1 MGRARVRGWE
11 TGGLMDRFSLIVV
24 SDETSPVRRFEIRK
38 TSVRRGLW
46 AVGVATLLGV
56 VGAADYARVRIEN
69 RELDGLRQET
79 AARRAQVADFQSKLE
94 GVDQKLSQLQEF
106 ERKIRIIANLPGS
119 AASGGADVTA
129 APAGDADATPEGE
142 GGPED
147 PFPVDMGSFPSQR
160 RVPAPPQEGD
170 LGKQVSLLRDAAETL
185 GVVAEGQTASL
196 ADLVKAL
203 EGKHEHLASSP
214 SIWPAR
220 GWLTSRYGYRV
231 SPFTGK
237 PQFHAGLDIAGARG
251 TEVIA
256 PARGRVVFVG
266 KRGPLGNSVVIDH
279 GHGIRTQYGHNDDL
293 RVQLGQ
299 RVERGDV
306 IALLGSTGRSTGPHL
321 HYVVEV
327 NGKTK
332 DPLDYIFD

>member
-1 MGRARVRGWE
+1 
-11 TGGLMDRFSLIVV
+11 MDRFSLIVV

-38 TSVRRGLW
+38 TSVRRALW
-46 AVGVATLLGV
+46 AAGVATFLGV
-56 VGAADYARVRIEN
+56 VCAVDYVRVRIEN
-69 RELDGLRQET
+69 LELDGLREET
-79 AARRAQVADFQSKLE
+79 AARRAQVAEFQTKLE

-129 APAGDADATPEGE
+129 TPAGDGPGADAVLDGE
-142 GGPED
+142 GGPDD
-147 PFPVDMGSFPSQR
+147 PFPVDMGSFQSQR
-160 RVPAPPQEGD
+160 RVPAPPQEPD
-170 LGKQVSLLRDAAETL
+170 LGKHVSLLRSAAETL

-196 ADLVKAL
+196 EDLVKAL

-266 KRGPLGNSVVIDH
+266 KRGPLGNSIVIDH
-279 GHGIRTQYGHNDDL
+279 GQGVRTQYGHNDDL
-293 RVQLGQ
+293 RVKLGQ

-306 IALLGSTGRSTGPHL
+306 IATLGSTGRSTGPHL

-327 NGKTK
+327 LGKTK

>member
-1 MGRARVRGWE
+1 MGA
-11 TGGLMDRFSLIVV
+11 LMDRFSLIVV

-38 TSVRRGLW
+38 SSVRKALW
-46 AVGVATLLGV
+46 SAGVAALVGLGV
-56 VGAADYARVRIEN
+56 AIDYVRVRIDN
-69 RELDGLRQET
+69 LELDALREET
-79 AARRAQVADFQSKLE
+79 AARRTQVAEFQQKLE
-94 GVDQKLSQLQEF
+94 GVDRKLTQLQEF

-119 AASGGADVTA
+119 AASGGAEVTA
-129 APAGDADATPEGE
+129 VDSEAAEITEQPAGE

-147 PFPVDMGSFPSQR
+147 PFPLDLGGAPSQE
-160 RVPAPPQEGD
+160 RVPRAPVDADVGQR
-170 LGKQVSLLRDAAETL
+170 VSLLREAALTL
-185 GVVAEGQTASL
+185 GVVAEGQSASL
-196 ADLVKAL
+196 ADLVRAL
-203 EGKHEHLASSP
+203 EGKHAFLASSP

-237 PQFHAGLDIAGARG
+237 PQFHAGLDIAGALG
-251 TEVIA
+251 TDVLA

-266 KRGPLGNSVVIDH
+266 KRGPMGNSIVIDH
-279 GHGIRTQYGHNDDL
+279 GYGVRTQYGHTKENL
-293 RVQLGQ
+293 VRLGQ
-299 RVERGDV
+299 TVERGEV
-306 IALLGSTGRSTGPHL
+306 IATLGNTGRSTGPHL

>member
-1 MGRARVRGWE
+1 MGA
-11 TGGLMDRFSLIVV
+11 LMDRFSLIVV

-38 TSVRRGLW
+38 SSVKRGLW
-46 AVGVATLLGV
+46 AAGVATFLGI
-56 VGAADYARVRIEN
+56 VGAVDYVRVRIEN
-69 RELDGLRQET
+69 LELDGLRQET
-79 AARRAQVADFQSKLE
+79 AARRAQVAEFQTKLE

-106 ERKIRIIANLPGS
+106 ERKIRIIANIPGS

-129 APAGDADATPEGE
+129 TPVGGAEDDAAMADGE

-147 PFPVDMGSFPSQR
+147 PFPVDMGSMPSQR
-160 RVPAPPQEGD
+160 RVPAPPQEAD
-170 LGKQVSLLRDAAETL
+170 LGNHVSLLRDAAETL
-185 GVVAEGQTASL
+185 GVVAEGQTTSL

-203 EGKHEHLASSP
+203 EGKHAHLASSP

-251 TEVIA
+251 TPVIA
-256 PARGRVVFVG
+256 PAQGRVVFVG
-266 KRGPLGNSVVIDH
+266 KRGPLGNSIVIDH
-279 GHGIRTQYGHNDDL
+279 GHGVRTQYGHSDEL
-293 RVQLGQ
+293 RVKLGQ
-299 RVERGDV
+299 RVERGEV
-306 IALLGSTGRSTGPHL
+306 IATMGSSGRSTGPHL

-327 NGKTK
+327 LGKTK